1 MDTRSFQMKL
11 KALDTRRK
19 KLGMSLAVLAK
30 RSGIPL
36 TTVQRILSGRER
48 RPSLPSVLAIAE
60 VLGAPWEVDVN
71 AGIDEIRERQA
82 RQKAERLVGLVQ
94 GTSGLEGQAVDQE
107 TLRQMVARTVHEL
120 LAGSR
125 LRLWSD

>member
-1 MDTRSFQMKL
+1 MNTISSQMKL
-11 KALDTRRK
+11 RALDTRRK
-19 KLGMSLAVLAK
+19 KLGMSRAMVAK

-48 RPSLPSVLAIAE
+48 RPSLPSVLSIAE
-60 VLGAPWEVDVN
+60 VLGAPWDFDVN
-71 AGIDEIRERQA
+71 AGIEEIRERQA
-82 RQKAERLVGLVQ
+82 RQKAERLVGMVQ
-94 GTSGLEGQAVDQE
+94 GTSGLEGQAVDKD
-107 TLRQMVARTVHEL
+107 TLREMVAQTVHEL